1 MLFSNLSHK
10 KLQHYL
16 SSHTTYMISRM
27 DPLKYI
33 FQKTMPTGKLAK
45 WQLLLSEFDLVYV
58 TQKGNERKGIN
69 ISYGRKS
76 SR

>member
-1 MLFSNLSHK
+1 
-10 KLQHYL
+10 
-16 SSHTTYMISRM
+16 MISRM